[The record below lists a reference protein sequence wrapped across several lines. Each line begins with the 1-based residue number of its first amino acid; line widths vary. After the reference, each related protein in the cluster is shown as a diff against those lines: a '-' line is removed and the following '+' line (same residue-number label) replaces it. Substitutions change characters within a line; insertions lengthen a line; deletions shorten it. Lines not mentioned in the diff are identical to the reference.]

1 MTEPSPNDTDE
12 HPSGH
17 YRVAGGALMGL
28 GSVGLT
34 LAVFLVLSL
43 EADLGFIDGQSMAA
57 ISSIMVLTGL
67 WMFSFGGKHV

>member
-1 MTEPSPNDTDE
+1 
-12 HPSGH
+12 
-17 YRVAGGALMGL
+17 MGL

-57 ISSIMVLTGL
+57 ISSIMFLTGL